1 MESDVSPLHRVTNA
15 SPMHQGRYFLKCKY
29 VSRGGL
35 VMLSQIGFAPTT
47 TNRQGKKTT
56 NRPSN
61 ATHAKCPLT
70 KATQLIQFD
79 QLIVGVVCIAKLSLA
94 PFEVCE
100 INLVNYF

>member
-1 MESDVSPLHRVTNA
+1 MESDVTPLHRVTNA

-47 TNRQGKKTT
+47 TKRLGKKLLIA
-56 NRPSN
+56 PN

-94 PFEVCE
+94 PFEVK
-100 INLVNYF
+100 